1 MKVITRHL
9 TKEILQAT
17 SFVLLAIVALFA
29 FFDLVRQMERIGSR
43 YSLLDAFVITGLNLP
58 MRIYEVMPIAALLA
72 TVFVMSQWAARSEF
86 TILRVAGLSPVRL
99 AGILMVP
106 GVILMLFTYAF
117 GEFIAPSSDAFA
129 REYRA
134 TAQHSTM
141 SIRGYDTGAWVR
153 ETIKDATGENKI
165 RYINVKQITPT
176 EEARGWRIYDFDK
189 DLSLTNII
197 AAQTGRYVNH
207 QGWVLDDAVNTSLPS
222 LADLNVSPVLER
234 VMVTDP
240 VSMMFKTAIDPS
252 IFSVMMLSPENMSMR
267 SLYRYV
273 NHLEESRQQSGRYQI
288 ALWNK
293 AFYPVAI
300 LVMIALAM
308 PFAYMNRRSGG
319 VSIKIFGGVM
329 IGLVF
334 YTVNNLFSYIGMLNT
349 WSPPVVA
356 MVPTAFMLILAMI
369 GLWLVEKR

>member
-1 MKVITRHL
+1 
-9 TKEILQAT
+9 
-17 SFVLLAIVALFA
+17 
-29 FFDLVRQMERIGSR
+29 
-43 YSLLDAFVITGLNLP
+43 
-58 MRIYEVMPIAALLA
+58 
-72 TVFVMSQWAARSEF
+72 
-86 TILRVAGLSPVRL
+86 
-99 AGILMVP
+99 
-106 GVILMLFTYAF
+106 
-117 GEFIAPSSDAFA
+117 
-129 REYRA
+129 
-134 TAQHSTM
+134 
-141 SIRGYDTGAWVR
+141 
-153 ETIKDATGENKI
+153 
-165 RYINVKQITPT
+165 
-176 EEARGWRIYDFDK
+176 
-189 DLSLTNII
+189 
-197 AAQTGRYVNH
+197 
-207 QGWVLDDAVNTSLPS
+207 
-222 LADLNVSPVLER
+222 
-234 VMVTDP
+234 MVTDP

-293 AFYPVAI
+293 ALYPVAI

>member
-1 MKVITRHL
+1 
-9 TKEILQAT
+9 
-17 SFVLLAIVALFA
+17 
-29 FFDLVRQMERIGSR
+29 
-43 YSLLDAFVITGLNLP
+43 
-58 MRIYEVMPIAALLA
+58 
-72 TVFVMSQWAARSEF
+72 
-86 TILRVAGLSPVRL
+86 
-99 AGILMVP
+99 
-106 GVILMLFTYAF
+106 
-117 GEFIAPSSDAFA
+117 
-129 REYRA
+129 
-134 TAQHSTM
+134 
-141 SIRGYDTGAWVR
+141 
-153 ETIKDATGENKI
+153 
-165 RYINVKQITPT
+165 
-176 EEARGWRIYDFDK
+176 
-189 DLSLTNII
+189 
-197 AAQTGRYVNH
+197 
-207 QGWVLDDAVNTSLPS
+207 
-222 LADLNVSPVLER
+222 
-234 VMVTDP
+234 
-240 VSMMFKTAIDPS
+240 
-252 IFSVMMLSPENMSMR
+252 MMLSPENMSMR

>member
-17 SFVLLAIVALFA
+17 GFVLLAIVALFA

-43 YSLLDAFVITGLNLP
+43 YSLLDAFIITGLNLP

-106 GVILMLFTYAF
+106 GIILMLFTYAF

-134 TAQHSTM
+134 AAQHSTM

-153 ETIKDATGENKI
+153 ETMKDATGENKV

-176 EEARGWRIYDFDK
+176 EEAREWRIYDFDN
-189 DLSLTNII
+189 DQSLTNII
-197 AAQTGRYVNH
+197 AAKTGRYLNR
-207 QGWVLDDAVNTSLPS
+207 QGWVLDNAINTSLPR
-222 LADLNVSPVLER
+222 LADLDVSPVLER
-234 VMVTDP
+234 VMVSDP

-273 NHLEESRQQSGRYQI
+273 NHLQESRQQSGRYQI

>member
-1 MKVITRHL
+1 
-9 TKEILQAT
+9 
-17 SFVLLAIVALFA
+17 
-29 FFDLVRQMERIGSR
+29 
-43 YSLLDAFVITGLNLP
+43 
-58 MRIYEVMPIAALLA
+58 
-72 TVFVMSQWAARSEF
+72 
-86 TILRVAGLSPVRL
+86 
-99 AGILMVP
+99 MV
-106 GVILMLFTYAF
+106 
-117 GEFIAPSSDAFA
+117 S
-129 REYRA
+129 
-134 TAQHSTM
+134 
-141 SIRGYDTGAWVR
+141 
-153 ETIKDATGENKI
+153 
-165 RYINVKQITPT
+165 
-176 EEARGWRIYDFDK
+176 
-189 DLSLTNII
+189 
-197 AAQTGRYVNH
+197 
-207 QGWVLDDAVNTSLPS
+207 
-222 LADLNVSPVLER
+222 
-234 VMVTDP
+234 DP

-273 NHLEESRQQSGRYQI
+273 NHLQESRQQSGRYQI

>member
-1 MKVITRHL
+1 
-9 TKEILQAT
+9 
-17 SFVLLAIVALFA
+17 
-29 FFDLVRQMERIGSR
+29 
-43 YSLLDAFVITGLNLP
+43 
-58 MRIYEVMPIAALLA
+58 
-72 TVFVMSQWAARSEF
+72 
-86 TILRVAGLSPVRL
+86 
-99 AGILMVP
+99 
-106 GVILMLFTYAF
+106 
-117 GEFIAPSSDAFA
+117 
-129 REYRA
+129 
-134 TAQHSTM
+134 M